1 MWIKS
6 VRSDLLESLQL
17 ATKAVSTRSTLPI
30 LSGLYFEA
38 KSDEVILYGT
48 DLEITVIARFKSNV
62 IEEGK
67 TVIPAK
73 TFLDII
79 RNLPEGVVEIKQGGV
94 GNQVEITCEKN
105 LFNLNTFNVEDFPKM
120 PDFKEG
126 KKIEFEA
133 NILNIALD
141 KVVKSVSKDETRP
154 VLTGVLFEG
163 KRETLKLVATD
174 SYRLSLFELKNGS
187 FSGVEVIV
195 PGRVLDEITRSTSKF
210 EGKIQAFLGESEIS
224 FKMDGLPK
232 GGEVTFASRLI
243 EGQFPNYS
251 QLIPKGFES
260 EVYASRDELLQA
272 IKRISVFSDN
282 NPIKVEFTSEEGSPK
297 EEKTVLKISTSS
309 SELGSAYSEVEA
321 EVKGKS
327 GEIAFNPSFFLE
339 GVEKIPGEKVFIGV
353 QSSTKPALLKSVE
366 GGSFLY
372 LLMPVRIS

>member
-17 ATKAVSTRSTLPI
+17 AIKAVSTRSTLPI
-30 LSGLYFEA
+30 LSGLYLEA
-38 KSDEVILYGT
+38 KNDEVILYGT
-48 DLEITVIARFKSNV
+48 DLEITVITKFKSNV

-67 TVIPAK
+67 SVIPAK
-73 TFLDII
+73 TFLDIT

-94 GNQVEITCEKN
+94 GNQVEISCEKS
-105 LFNLNTFNVEDFPKM
+105 LFNLNTFNEEDFPKM
-120 PDFKEG
+120 PEFKGE

-133 NILNIALD
+133 ALLNTALD

-163 KRETLKLVATD
+163 KRENLKLVATD
-174 SYRLSLFELKNGS
+174 SYRLSLFELKGGS

-195 PGRVLDEITRSTSKF
+195 PGRVLDELVRSTSKF
-210 EGKIQAFLGESEIS
+210 EGKIQTFLGESEIS
-224 FKMDGLPK
+224 FKIDGLPK
-232 GGEVTFASRLI
+232 GGEVIFASRLI

-251 QLIPKGFES
+251 QLIPKSFES
-260 EVYASRDELLQA
+260 EVYTSRDELLQA
-272 IKRISVFSDN
+272 LKRITVFSDN
-282 NPIKVEFTSEEGSPK
+282 NPIKVEFISEG
-297 EEKTVLKISTSS
+297 EEKNTLKISTSS

-327 GEIAFNPSFFLE
+327 GEIAFNPSFLLE
-339 GVEKIPGEKVFIGV
+339 GVEKIPGERIFIGV
-353 QSSTKPALLKSVE
+353 QSSTKPALLKPVQE
-366 GGSFLY
+366 GNFLY

>member
-17 ATKAVSTRSTLPI
+17 AIKAVSTRSTLPI
-30 LSGLYFEA
+30 LSGLYLEA
-38 KSDEVILYGT
+38 KNDEVILYGT
-48 DLEITVIARFKSNV
+48 DLEITVITRFKSNV

-67 TVIPAK
+67 SVIPAK
-73 TFLDII
+73 TFLDIT

-94 GNQVEITCEKN
+94 GNQVEISCEKS
-105 LFNLNTFNVEDFPKM
+105 LFNLNTFNEEDFPKM
-120 PDFKEG
+120 PEFKGE

-133 NILNIALD
+133 TLLNTALD

-163 KRETLKLVATD
+163 KRENLKLVATD
-174 SYRLSLFELKNGS
+174 SYRLSLFELKDGS

-195 PGRVLDEITRSTSKF
+195 PGRVLDELVRSTSKF
-210 EGKIQAFLGESEIS
+210 EGKIQTFLGESEIS
-224 FKMDGLPK
+224 FKIDGLPK
-232 GGEVTFASRLI
+232 GGEVIFASRLI

-251 QLIPKGFES
+251 QLIPKSFES
-260 EVYASRDELLQA
+260 EVYTSRDELLQA
-272 IKRISVFSDN
+272 LKRITVFSDN
-282 NPIKVEFTSEEGSPK
+282 NPIKVEFISEG
-297 EEKTVLKISTSS
+297 EEKNTLKISTSS

-327 GEIAFNPSFFLE
+327 GEIAFNPAFLLE
-339 GVEKIPGEKVFIGV
+339 GVEKIPGEKIFIGV
-353 QSSTKPALLKSVE
+353 QSSTKPALLKPAQE
-366 GGSFLY
+366 KSFLY